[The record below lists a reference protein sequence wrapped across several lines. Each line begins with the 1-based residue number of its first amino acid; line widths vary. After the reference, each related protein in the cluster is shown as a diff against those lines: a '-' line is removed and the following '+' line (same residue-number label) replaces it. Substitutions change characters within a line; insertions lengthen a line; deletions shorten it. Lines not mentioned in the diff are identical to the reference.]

1 MTEKLPPTSFIV
13 GMAFLYGVAAAAV
26 VIAGLGMV
34 TVVTETDNAF
44 APLVQGAGVVALIVA
59 LASLIGA
66 LAVIGLRRD
75 NRVRGVRIAAI
86 TAGVL
91 IVYLLAYAITIVAVS
106 HDDGFVVALTAV
118 FVFAS
123 PATLV
128 VVVATAAATWAYFGT
143 LGWQARNADTRQYL
157 GADD

>member
-13 GMAFLYGVAAAAV
+13 GMAFLYGVAATAV

-44 APLVQGAGVVALIVA
+44 APLVQGAGVAALIVA
-59 LASLIGA
+59 FAAFIGA

-75 NRVRGVRIAAI
+75 NGVSGVRIAAI